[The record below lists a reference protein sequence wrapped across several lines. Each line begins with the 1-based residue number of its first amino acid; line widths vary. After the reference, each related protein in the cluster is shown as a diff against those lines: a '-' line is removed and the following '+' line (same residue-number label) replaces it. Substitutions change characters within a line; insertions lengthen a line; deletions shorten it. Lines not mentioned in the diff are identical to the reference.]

1 MGIWEFFILPKEKWD
16 IMNMVEKNCLA
27 ISHLQPLLT
36 NWLIRN
42 CCNYFLHA
50 RSILLSKQEAN

>member
-50 RSILLSKQEAN
+50 I